1 MSDFMA
7 KPIRRP
13 ALKSVLKQYC
23 PPPPIEEED
32 ESSEHK
38 PSPGAP
44 AGGTVGEKTALTNET
59 DPFSLVGKAAGLKHQ
74 RSEIEAI
81 SPATVPGAR
90 PGLGTRDA
98 GDIV

>member
-1 MSDFMA
+1 MNN
-7 KPIRRP
+7 RRP

-32 ESSEHK
+32 EASEHK
-38 PSPGAP
+38 PSPVAP
-44 AGGTVGEKTALTNET
+44 VGEKNALMKET

-81 SPATVPGAR
+81 SPATVAVPP
-90 PGLGTRDA
+90 PGLGPRDA
-98 GDIV
+98 GDVV